1 MTWGPMKNSSWNHK
15 TPILIVFVLLGCNG
29 GGDGGIILTVRNGR
43 KPAALANGAT
53 LPDVLVANAF
63 RVVISGADFA
73 PPIEVSFPGDATG
86 GTISGI
92 PIGDDRTVLIEAL
105 NTEGQVIRK
114 RELQGISIAGG
125 AATSVQATLL
135 SIPWVTN
142 ITDGSV
148 VPLNRLVF
156 KGYGE
161 PAGGVEVI
169 DHFAEVS
176 ASLSDITTAQ
186 ETISP
191 SLSDGSFSFR
201 PKTLSPGRHTF
212 EFRDPQS
219 KESSK
224 LTVTLVTAHRVPGTF
239 VEFGG
244 AVSLQSTTNLGIN
257 EGQFAQ
263 GQFAPGQSAQGETP

>member
-1 MTWGPMKNSSWNHK
+1 MKHSLWRLVPMLVV
-15 TPILIVFVLLGCNG
+15 TLIGCNQ
-29 GGDGGIILTVRNGR
+29 GGDGGITLKVHNGR
-43 KPAALANGAT
+43 KPAALVKSAT
-53 LPDVLVANAF
+53 LPDALIANSF
-63 RVVISGADFA
+63 RIVISGPDFA
-73 PPIEVSFPGDATG
+73 PPIEVSLAGDATG

-92 PIGDDRTVLIEAL
+92 PIGTNRTVLIEAL
-105 NTEGQVIRK
+105 NAEGRVIRK
-114 RELQGISIAGG
+114 RELKGISIEGG

-142 ITDGSV
+142 IADGSV

-176 ASLSDITTAQ
+176 ASLSDITTA
-186 ETISP
+186 ESTVSP
-191 SLSDGSFSFR
+191 SLSDGSFFFR
-201 PKTLSPGRHTF
+201 PETLSPGKHTF

-219 KESSK
+219 QESSK

-244 AVSLQSTTNLGIN
+244 AVSPQATVNLGIN
-257 EGQFAQ
+257 R
-263 GQFAPGQSAQGETP
+263 GEPL